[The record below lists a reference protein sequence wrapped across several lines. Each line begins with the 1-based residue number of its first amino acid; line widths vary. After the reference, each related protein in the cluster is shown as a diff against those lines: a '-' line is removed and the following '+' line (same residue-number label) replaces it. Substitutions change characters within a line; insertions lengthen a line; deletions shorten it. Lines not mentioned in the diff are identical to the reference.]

1 MVEPKTNRTSNR
13 TRDFRPNRT
22 IVSNRTELRSFSL
35 ILTNHIVLQ
44 CFDTL
49 AVILMIFIDH
59 FLSVLFSQTWQLDY
73 ILDSPK
79 WVVITELQ
87 VYCHYRYFGK
97 KIKLLRKLIEN
108 KRKKD
113 KKKTFKGWQNWSFQ
127 KVRFEINWTLKSS
140 NRTEPNRTQKTSNYF
155 RTSNRTQSSE
165 HLYPTHNSK
174 P

>member
-59 FLSVLFSQTWQLDY
+59 FLSVLFSQTWQVDY

-87 VYCHYRYFGK
+87 VYCNSRIFGK
-97 KIKLLRKLIEN
+97 KIKLLIKLIEN
-108 KRKKD
+108 RRKKNVQSLT
-113 KKKTFKGWQNWSFQ
+113 KFKFS
-127 KVRFEINWTLKSS
+127 KVRFEVNWTLKSS
-140 NRTEPNRTQKTSNYF
+140 NRTQKTSNFF

-165 HLYPTHNSK
+165 HL
-174 P
+174 